1 MRMLSFI
8 AISVKQ
14 NNSPGGLPVADGN
27 NNIWLAKNYLGL
39 MPYLSLKLISV
50 LMTWMELVV
59 DFEHSFFQHMSVN
72 LRGGDIGMTEHLL
85 DGSQISAS
93 I

>member
-1 MRMLSFI
+1 MRMVSFI

-27 NNIWLAKNYLGL
+27 NNIWLAKNYLSL
-39 MPYLSLKLISV
+39 ITYLSPRLISE
-50 LMTWMELVV
+50 LTTWMELIV
-59 DFEHSFFQHMSVN
+59 DFEHSFFQHMRVD

-85 DGSQISAS
+85 DRS
-93 I
+93 